1 MNVKKLIA
9 TAAMCVAAGTT
20 LSTMA
25 ESTAAAPQTRPQVAE
40 EEVAARDVAD
50 IEQRMKAI
58 CLPAI
63 SFAPPMTIVDAI
75 EFFRKASTQY
85 NSAKIPKEERGFS
98 FILRM
103 DKDGPAP
110 TIPSIQAAN
119 ISFYDALKLS
129 CESVGYMFY
138 VDKSLIFVMSRKEY
152 AHQKAVTAEHD
163 IEERMKAMR
172 LPEVAFEQPKT
183 ITDAVKFFYE
193 ASKKYDRAEIPVEKR
208 GFNMILQTGG
218 AVAPEIPML
227 RLKEVSFYDALK
239 FVCARVDYTFE
250 INYASDLGDVI
261 VTIKPR
267 DNSKS
272 SDAK

>member
-9 TAAMCVAAGTT
+9 TAAMCVAAGAT
-20 LSTMA
+20 LPTMA
-25 ESTAAAPQTRPQVAE
+25 ESTAAAPQTRPQVAV
-40 EEVAARDVAD
+40 EEVAARDASD

-75 EFFRKASTQY
+75 EFFRKAST
-85 NSAKIPKEERGFS
+85 KEERGFS

-138 VDKSLIFVMSRKEY
+138 VDESLIVVMSRKEY

-218 AVAPEIPML
+218 AAAPEIPML